1 MKEVVEARQ
10 QGCKEVKP
18 RTLVEQSPEGC
29 SASDGVVEAAVQEME
44 GIIRALLIAV
54 EEYLGVEVDARERL
68 IAFIP
73 EYAAYLINRLRKGED
88 GKTAYE
94 RVKGKRPSVLGIEF
108 GENVWYLK
116 KKGKHLSKI
125 RTRWGQGIFVGV
137 RSKSNQVMISTRQ
150 GIVLSRSV
158 RRLPIESRWGPDT
171 LGWIQWAPWRLFKG
185 HEGADGDV
193 PEGVPAEEKHETT
206 SVQGK
211 TVFVQVQEK
220 PPRDFQIPHQ
230 TTL

>member
-1 MKEVVEARQ
+1 MKGYTEGRYAMQKVLEFIHENGDTDNRIIIKSDGEASIQFLVKEVVEARQ

-108 GENVWYLK
+108 GEKVWYLK

-125 RTRWGQGIFVGV
+125 RTRWGQGIFV
-137 RSKSNQVMISTRQ
+137 
-150 GIVLSRSV
+150 LS
-158 RRLPIESRWGPDT
+158 LIH
-171 LGWIQWAPWRLFKG
+171 I
-185 HEGADGDV
+185 
-193 PEGVPAEEKHETT
+193 
-206 SVQGK
+206 
-211 TVFVQVQEK
+211 
-220 PPRDFQIPHQ
+220 
-230 TTL
+230 